1 MIWSS
6 SCSRNPGFRTIEE
19 ELMKA
24 FRDSGAIADEWYTN
38 MQQAFFQRASRT
50 DKGVSAAKMIIS
62 LKLCKET
69 LFSTV
74 WFYGATPMVKNWL
87 ISQQFAKRRWAKYG
101 LGRWER
107 GSGYCQVR
115 SKPIFEMSRVLY
127 LPPFRR
133 FDVRRVGV
141 ASLKSLGAFLK
152 TGPSILIRCC
162 SCLG

>member
-74 WFYGATPMVKNWL
+74 WFYGATPMVKN
-87 ISQQFAKRRWAKYG
+87 
-101 LGRWER
+101 
-107 GSGYCQVR
+107 
-115 SKPIFEMSRVLY
+115 
-127 LPPFRR
+127 
-133 FDVRRVGV
+133 
-141 ASLKSLGAFLK
+141 
-152 TGPSILIRCC
+152 
-162 SCLG
+162 